1 MKHVVTIISLFFLLG
16 SLSAQDEPQMKQG
29 KVSYITSQHV
39 YVKFEN
45 TTGIDVG
52 DTLFIT
58 EDGEKVPALKVNNR
72 SSISC
77 VCIPIIDRELKIDQ
91 KVFAEKRKSKPDKP
105 SKEKKPDEAIAE
117 MEKKPEEKKSDIQ
130 TEPEEIATDEEQEE
144 GTPEQDVSGRITT
157 ASYSNFSNTLA
168 DNSQR
173 MRYVVSFDA
182 ENINNSKLSAE
193 TYISFS
199 HRNNEWS
206 EIQDNLFNGLKLYNL
221 DISYDFNANTSLLFG
236 RKINR
241 NLSSV
246 GAIDGLQ
253 FEKQFGAF
261 TTGVVAGSRPDWEDY
276 SFNTSL
282 FQAGAYVS
290 HRHETDQ
297 GHMQSTLSFME
308 QRNSGNTDRRFVYF
322 QHMNMLIDKLY
333 FFGSGEV
340 DLYKQNMDGS
350 KESTF
355 NLTHLY
361 LMLRYRPFQ
370 KLRFS
375 VSYSARDNIIYY
387 ETYKSILE
395 QLLERE
401 TLQGYRF
408 SVHYRPINK
417 LSIGARAGYRYR
429 PADERPSKNLYA
441 WITYSRIPVV
451 GVSATLYST
460 LMETSYISGSIYG
473 ARLNRDIIRGK
484 LYGGL
489 QYKYVDYSF
498 VSNELKLLQNS
509 AQLSLTWRI
518 IKDFSFSL
526 DTETT
531 FEEDNTYNRVYLR
544 LTKRF

>member
-1 MKHVVTIISLFFLLG
+1 MKHVVSILFLFFLLG
-16 SLSAQDEPQMKQG
+16 SLNAQDEPQMKQG
-29 KVSYITSQHV
+29 KVSYSTPQHI
-39 YVKFEN
+39 YVKFQN
-45 TTGIDVG
+45 TNSIEIG
-52 DTLFIT
+52 DTLFIA
-58 EDGEKVPALKVNNR
+58 EGDEKIPALKVNNT

-77 VCIPIIDRELKIDQ
+77 VCTPLVDKKFNIDQ
-91 KVFAEKRKSKPDKP
+91 EVYTKKQEPEPEDEK
-105 SKEKKPDEAIAE
+105 EQDEATG
-117 MEKKPEEKKSDIQ
+117 KKEQEPEEKEPVIQ
-130 TEPEEIATDEEQEE
+130 PEPKERAPDEKPEQEA
-144 GTPEQDVSGRITT
+144 PEQDISGRITT

-182 ENINNSKLSAE
+182 EHINNSKLSAE

-221 DISYDFNANTSLLFG
+221 DISYDFNENTRLLFG

-246 GAIDGLQ
+246 GTIDGLQ

-261 TTGVVAGSRPDWEDY
+261 TAGVVAGSRPDWEDY

-290 HRHETDQ
+290 HRYKADK
-297 GHMQSTLSFME
+297 GHMQSTMSFME
-308 QRNSGNTDRRFVYF
+308 QRNAGNTDRRFVYF

-333 FFGSGEV
+333 LFGSGEV

-350 KESTF
+350 TESTF

-361 LMLRYRPFQ
+361 LMLRYRPLQ

-408 SVHYRPINK
+408 SVHYRPVNK
-417 LSIGARAGYRYR
+417 LSIGARIGYRYR
-429 PADERPSKNLYA
+429 PADDRPSKNLYA
-441 WITYSRIPVV
+441 WITYSRIPIV
-451 GVSATLYST
+451 GVSATVYST
-460 LMETSYISGSIYG
+460 FMETSYISGSIYG